1 MQYRRAYVPGG
12 SYFFTL
18 VTESRRPILA
28 TDAAIDILRQ
38 AFRGVMDQH
47 PFVLSAAVVLPDH
60 LHCILTL
67 PDHDRDFSTRL
78 RLVKTWF
85 TKHCDPH
92 LRDNPANSARRR
104 KGERAIWQHRY
115 WEHLLRD
122 EEDYR
127 RHVEYIHY
135 NPVKHGYAKRP
146 LDWRYSSFRH
156 YVADGTYPES
166 WGESAVDLPKGI
178 GGE

>member
-1 MQYRRAYVPGG
+1 
-12 SYFFTL
+12 
-18 VTESRRPILA
+18 
-28 TDAAIDILRQ
+28 
-38 AFRGVMDQH
+38 MDKY
-47 PFVLSAAVVLPDH
+47 PFDLSAAVVLPDH

-67 PDHDRDFSTRL
+67 PDHEQDFSTRL
-78 RLVKTWF
+78 RLIKTWF
-85 TKHCDPH
+85 TKHTEPR
-92 LRDNPANSARRR
+92 LRDSPANSARRR
-104 KGERAIWQHRY
+104 KGERAVWQHRY

-122 EEDYR
+122 EEDYK

-135 NPVKHGYAKRP
+135 NPVKHGYARRP

-166 WGESAVDLPKGI
+166 WGESAVDLPEGM